1 MATGEVGHRTGR
13 RLPWFWDAALGAT
26 QRAGCAIGLPHRG
39 PHRVLQRSLL
49 HTVHVLPPS
58 WAWLGMHH
66 RGQHIGSTG
75 GGLTG
80 GDYRVH
86 HCVHQR
92 PQHKPGR
99 RGSEWWHLLPMLSGH
114 LQDEAAE
121 NKCNMATRVRAKSRE
136 TSGFDSLLGSGP
148 GEPVRRTCEG
158 CKKPRPRRGARDSV
172 LGTCWIAVQPI
183 GQRRSAGRVK
193 LEG

>member
-66 RGQHIGSTG
+66 REQHRAAPEGASQGVTTGCITVCINGRSTHQG
-75 GGLTG
+75 GGGQNRGTCCRC
-80 GDYRVH
+80 Y
-86 HCVHQR
+86 
-92 PQHKPGR
+92 PGICKMR
-99 RGSEWWHLLPMLSGH
+99 QLKIIVTWRQEI
-114 LQDEAAE
+114 
-121 NKCNMATRVRAKSRE
+121 RAKSRE